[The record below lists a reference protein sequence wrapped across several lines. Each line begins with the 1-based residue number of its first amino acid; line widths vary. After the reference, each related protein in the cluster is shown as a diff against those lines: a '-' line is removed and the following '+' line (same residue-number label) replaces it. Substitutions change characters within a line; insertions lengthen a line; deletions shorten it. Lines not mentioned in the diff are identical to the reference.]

1 MTIKDRRLEKAWSQ
15 EYLAQVSGLSV
26 RTIQRVEGGQKAGL
40 DTLQSLAAAFDI
52 DVAELQ
58 EDGTMIRQSTKTE
71 TAGLQDEERS
81 PRQTEYIH
89 NIKGFHMNWVTF
101 LVVVPCLFALDH
113 FVTPGP
119 YWVQWVIGSWGGA
132 IVLHAV
138 LLYFYFGVFGK
149 EWEKKALKRLG
160 K

>member
-1 MTIKDRRLEKAWSQ
+1 MTIKDRRLQKAWSQ

-26 RTIQRVEGGQKAGL
+26 RTIQRVESGHKAGL

-58 EDGTMIRQSTKTE
+58 EEGTMIKE
-71 TAGLQDEERS
+71 NAKADTASVHESERS
-81 PRQTEYIH
+81 HLQTEYIH

-101 LVVVPCLFALDH
+101 MVVIPCLFALDH

-132 IVLHAV
+132 IILHAI

-149 EWEKKALKRLG
+149 EWEKKALKRLE